1 MNRARFTDLA
11 SAQLRPHVG
20 RDHGASA
27 RPGQRTTEAFVELL
41 GRSLEE
47 LERLARWGRRAVL
60 DRELVPYCLT
70 LKELGHGDSSVCGAV
85 SVSIGLVTETQL
97 ALGSEKK
104 KQRWL
109 PGLRACG
116 RVGCFGLIE
125 PQAGSD
131 AASLSSLA
139 RQSRLVEAS

>member
-41 GRSLEE
+41 
-47 LERLARWGRRAVL
+47 ERLARWGRRAVL

-70 LKELGHGDSSVCGAV
+70 LKELGRGDSSVCGAV

-139 RQSRLVEAS
+139 WQSRLVEAS